1 MLILDGGM
9 VGNDFFSSKMDKNKV
24 LDHSPPPKMDI
35 YLYKRAKYGHFGFT
49 ELHYSQ
55 NIGENMDFCI

>member
-1 MLILDGGM
+1 MILDGGM

-35 YLYKRAKYGHFGFT
+35 YLYKRAKYGHFGFR
-49 ELHYSQ
+49 
-55 NIGENMDFCI
+55 NFIIAKI